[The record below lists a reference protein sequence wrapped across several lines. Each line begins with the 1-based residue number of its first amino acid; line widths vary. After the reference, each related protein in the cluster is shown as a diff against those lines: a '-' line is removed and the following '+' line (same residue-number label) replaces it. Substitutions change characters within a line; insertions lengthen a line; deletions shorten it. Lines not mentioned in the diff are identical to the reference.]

1 MFSYV
6 LWLAILLLLAASF
19 YPRER
24 RMLIGAVGWWVFSL
38 HWLLQP
44 SHYVAIADW
53 YNVGVTLGAAVLC
66 ALLGYLMFEHYRGHT
81 HLNQS
86 TLLTLTA
93 ACAIGGVAYFP
104 FAQLELL
111 HTALKGMVSSQT
123 VWLVGLL
130 GHSATLVSPCNIEI
144 QGFEIEIVLA
154 CTAIES
160 MALFTGLILAV
171 DAPVIRKL
179 KALLISVPVIYVLN
193 LFRNAFVCI
202 ATGYLW
208 FSHDPYESFYIAH
221 AVLAKVGST
230 LALIVIAYAV
240 LKLLPE
246 LLDVIDEFVSF
257 IIRRIRA

>member
-1 MFSYV
+1 MFAYV
-6 LWLAILLLLAASF
+6 LWLAILLLLAASI
-19 YPRER
+19 YPHKR

-44 SHYVAIADW
+44 PHYVAIADW

-66 ALLGYLMFEHYRGHT
+66 ALLGYLMVEHYRGHT
-81 HLNQS
+81 RLSQS

-111 HTALKGMVSSQT
+111 QTALEGMVAYQT
-123 VWLVGLL
+123 VWLIAVL
-130 GHSATLVSPCNIEI
+130 GHTATLVPPCNIEI

-171 DAPVIRKL
+171 DAPVMRKL
-179 KALLISVPVIYVLN
+179 RALLISVPVIYLLN

-208 FSHDPYESFYIAH
+208 FSPDPYESFYIAH

-230 LALIVIAYAV
+230 LALIVIAYGV
-240 LKLLPE
+240 LKVLPE

-257 IIRRIRA
+257 VMRRGRA